1 VRAGG
6 SGELL
11 DLATGEL
18 RADLTD
24 DEVADVVWSMN
35 SAEFHALL
43 VGERG
48 RTTEPYREFQRR
60 LDPPAAG
67 LSVERV
73 RRRGSPDRN
82 RILPTVTR

>member
-48 RTTEPYREFQRR
+48 RTTEPYREFLSDAWTR
-60 LDPPAAG
+60 LLLA
-67 LSVERV
+67 
-73 RRRGSPDRN
+73 
-82 RILPTVTR
+82 